1 MSSIQYPVSLLD
13 QKWHPFLTCWKNF
26 ISLATEQLV
35 HTKLDD
41 HATCVSKVTKEMMEI
56 LAALETQDKQ
66 QFIMIEVH
74 QALENLFYYVK

>member
-1 MSSIQYPVSLLD
+1 MVGIWQFSQLLD
-13 QKWHPFLTCWKNF
+13 VIFEWTTMFGKMSADGKTDEVMVQ
-26 ISLATEQLV
+26 LARITV
-35 HTKLDD
+35 
-41 HATCVSKVTKEMMEI
+41 EI